1 MKNKIPKVLH
11 IDTGKAWRG
20 GQQQVVYLLKG
31 MLERGLDTAL
41 VCQSKS
47 ELEKYCEN
55 HKLPYFPLRMRGEV
69 DIVAGFRI
77 ALLCR
82 KFKFRVLHLHTAHAM
97 AIGLFARLF
106 YPGLRLI
113 AVRRVDFH
121 IKKHV
126 LSQFKYKTQLLDK
139 IVCISDGIKQV
150 LLQDG
155 LSAEKLVTIH
165 SGIDIRKFD
174 QTKLPDDFRQNLNI
188 PEGDVVIGTIA
199 ALAGHKDYPNLLRA
213 ARIVLDQTKK
223 VTFCAV
229 GDGPDKNPIHK
240 LANELN
246 LGDRF
251 IFTGFRTDLGYFL
264 KMFDIFVL
272 ASKKE
277 GLGTSILDAQAVGL
291 PVVGCDTGGIPEAV
305 KHEQN
310 GLLVPPKNEQALA
323 NALLRLIE
331 DISLRQKLGQA
342 GRHTVEQFSIE
353 RTINENIEL
362 YQRL

>member
-41 VCQSKS
+41 VCQSHS
-47 ELEKYCEN
+47 ELEKYCKE
-55 HKLPYFPLRMRGEV
+55 HTFPYFSLRMRGEV

-82 KFKFRVLHLHTAHAM
+82 KFQFQILHLHTAHAM

-106 YPGLRLI
+106 YPGLKLI

-126 LSQFKYKTQLLDK
+126 LSQFKYNTRLLDK
-139 IVCISDGIKQV
+139 IVCISDGIKRV
-150 LLQDG
+150 LLEDG
-155 LSAEKLVTIH
+155 LNAEKLVTIH
-165 SGIDIRKFD
+165 SGIDIHKFD
-174 QTKLPDDFRQNLNI
+174 HVRLPNDFRRQLNI
-188 PEGDVVIGTIA
+188 PAGDVVIGTIA
-199 ALAGHKDYPNLLRA
+199 ALAGHKDYPNLLKA
-213 ARIVLDQTKK
+213 ARIVLDQTPNI
-223 VTFCAV
+223 TFCAV
-229 GDGPDKNPIHK
+229 GDGPDKNVIHK
-240 LANELN
+240 LASELN

-251 IFTGFRTDLGYFL
+251 IFTGFRNDLGYFL
-264 KMFDIFVL
+264 KLFDIFVL

-323 NALLRLIE
+323 AALLRLINDYE
-331 DISLRQKLGQA
+331 LRKKLGQT
-342 GRHTVEQFSIE
+342 GRETVAQFSIE
-353 RTINENIEL
+353 QTINNNIEL
-362 YQRL
+362 YQHL